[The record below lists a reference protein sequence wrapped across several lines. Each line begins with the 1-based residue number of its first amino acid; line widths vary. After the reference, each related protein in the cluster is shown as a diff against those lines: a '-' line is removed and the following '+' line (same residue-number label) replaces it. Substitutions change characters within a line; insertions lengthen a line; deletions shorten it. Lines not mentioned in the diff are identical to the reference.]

1 MAEVERSWFP
11 KAAMI
16 WCDMERG
23 LYDWGTRKPPKNA
36 DGTLLVVKKQILKD
50 CGITTNYGLASQR
63 IWQNP
68 VFLSLVD
75 KENRRRDLGI
85 TSMVEEIEKV
95 TGPLIELR
103 TKMQENVAAV
113 FEKAPDDDDPEAL
126 SPKDYVSQALGWSRY
141 IDELTG
147 RGESQKQQG
156 IEAVM
161 GALVQRDQITG
172 NMVDQALELVK
183 EHRRLQDAK
192 LVHAGMLRDGELE

>member
-11 KAAMI
+11 KAAML

-23 LYDWGTRKPPKNA
+23 LYDWGTKKSPRNK
-36 DGTLLVVKKQILKD
+36 DGSYRVVKAQILKD
-50 CGITTNYGLASQR
+50 CDITTEYRDARGR

-68 VFLSLVD
+68 TFLSLVTQ
-75 KENRRRDLGI
+75 ENRRRDLGI
-85 TSMVEEIEKV
+85 TDMVEEMEKV

-103 TKMQENVAAV
+103 TKMQENVANV
-113 FEKAPDDDDPEAL
+113 FQIAPDADDPLAL

-161 GALVQRDQITG
+161 GALVQNSQITG

-183 EHRRLQDAK
+183 EHRKLQDAK
-192 LVHAGMLRDGELE
+192 LAHAGMLIDGEVE